1 VAIELLG
8 VSHVYQAGTPQQ
20 VRALDGV
27 SLFIPDGQ
35 FVALIGPTGS
45 GKSTLAQTLNG
56 LIQPTAGRIVIDG
69 VEITS
74 VEGRRSLRQL
84 RHKVGMVFQF
94 PEHQLFED
102 SVLADVSFGP
112 RNLRLPASEVRAR
125 AIAALEAVGLGGEE
139 MAARSPFALSGGQM
153 RRAAI
158 AGVLAMEPKVLIL
171 DEPAAGL
178 DPLGRE
184 EILGQVQALHRD
196 RGLTVILVSHDMQD
210 VARLA
215 QRLLVMDQGRLVMD
229 GPPDEVFA
237 HADQLRALGLDVPV
251 LSSVV
256 QQLRARGW
264 QLPASV
270 RNVEQA
276 ADLIY
281 AAYRN
286 PTRAST

>member
-1 VAIELLG
+1 
-8 VSHVYQAGTPQQ
+8 
-20 VRALDGV
+20 
-27 SLFIPDGQ
+27 
-35 FVALIGPTGS
+35 
-45 GKSTLAQTLNG
+45 
-56 LIQPTAGRIVIDG
+56 
-69 VEITS
+69 
-74 VEGRRSLRQL
+74 L

-112 RNLRLPASEVRAR
+112 RNLRLPAAEVRAR

>member
-1 VAIELLG
+1 
-8 VSHVYQAGTPQQ
+8 
-20 VRALDGV
+20 
-27 SLFIPDGQ
+27 
-35 FVALIGPTGS
+35 
-45 GKSTLAQTLNG
+45 
-56 LIQPTAGRIVIDG
+56 
-69 VEITS
+69 
-74 VEGRRSLRQL
+74 
-84 RHKVGMVFQF
+84 
-94 PEHQLFED
+94 
-102 SVLADVSFGP
+102 
-112 RNLRLPASEVRAR
+112 
-125 AIAALEAVGLGGEE
+125 
-139 MAARSPFALSGGQM
+139 
-153 RRAAI
+153 
-158 AGVLAMEPKVLIL
+158 MEPKVLIL

-215 QRLLVMDQGRLVMD
+215 QRLLVMDQGCLVMD